1 MRCDAR
7 TTITHTGGHV
17 STSIR
22 RRATIAAVAA
32 SALAAAAVTAGMA
45 GATAPATADALPAVI
60 PAVSGH
66 INLAHVFRATKP
78 PTTTQCQAS
87 FGVNCYGPLQYEKA
101 YDLKTLYNHGNS
113 GQGQTIAI
121 VDAFGSPTIASDL
134 HTFDQAYGLPDPNL
148 SIIQPSGPVPAFDG
162 NDATMQ
168 NWAFETTLDV
178 EYAHAMAPG
187 ANILLAETPVAET
200 EGSTGL
206 PEMMDAVQYI
216 VAHHLAAVV
225 SQSYGATE
233 NTFANP
239 QKDIPRLDYAFKAA
253 ASKGVTVLAA
263 SGDAGATDAQLD
275 GTTDYPYRVN
285 SWPSSDPLVTS
296 VGGTMLSLNN
306 AGNRLSPDVV
316 WNDGYGAG
324 GGGVSEVFSRPSYQA
339 GLSKIVGSMRGTP
352 DVSMSAAVNGG
363 AIVYLS
369 FPGYDAGYYIVG
381 GTSEATPLF
390 AGVVALAAQAAGH
403 PLGQINPALYALA
416 GQGYTNKT
424 GLVDVTSGNNS
435 FDHVHGYPAKTGYDL
450 ASGVGTVDGAKFVK
464 ALS

>member
-1 MRCDAR
+1 
-7 TTITHTGGHV
+7 V

-22 RRATIAAVAA
+22 RRGAIAAVAA
-32 SALAAAAVTAGMA
+32 TALTAATVTAVTG
-45 GATAPATADALPAVI
+45 GATASAATGALPAAV

-66 INLAHVFRATKP
+66 IDLTHVFRATTP
-78 PTTTQCQAS
+78 PTTTQCQAT
-87 FGVNCYGPLQYEKA
+87 FGINCYGPTQYEKA
-101 YDLKTLYNHGNS
+101 YNLKTLYNHGNS

-121 VDAFGSPTIASDL
+121 VDAFGSPTIKGDL
-134 HTFDQAYGLPDPNL
+134 HTFDQAYGLPDPNV
-148 SIIQPSGPVPAFDG
+148 SIIQPSGAVPPFDG
-162 NDATMQ
+162 TDATMQ

-216 VAHHLAAVV
+216 VDHHLAAVI

-253 ASKGVTVLAA
+253 ARKGVTVLAA

-275 GTTDYPYRVN
+275 VATNYPYRVN

-296 VGGTMLSLNN
+296 VGGTMLSLDN
-306 AGNRLSPDVV
+306 AGRRLSPDVV

-324 GGGVSEVFSRPSYQA
+324 GGGVSEVFSRPTYQA
-339 GLSKIVGSMRGTP
+339 GVSKVVGSMRGTP

-369 FPGYDAGYYIVG
+369 YPGMDAGYYIVG

-390 AGVVALAAQAAGH
+390 AGVVALAAEAAGH
-403 PLGQINPALYALA
+403 PLGQINPALYALL
-416 GQGYTNKT
+416 GQGYTHKT

-435 FDHVHGYPAKTGYDL
+435 FDHVHGYRAKAGYDL
-450 ASGVGTVDGAKFVK
+450 ASGVGTVDGAAFVK